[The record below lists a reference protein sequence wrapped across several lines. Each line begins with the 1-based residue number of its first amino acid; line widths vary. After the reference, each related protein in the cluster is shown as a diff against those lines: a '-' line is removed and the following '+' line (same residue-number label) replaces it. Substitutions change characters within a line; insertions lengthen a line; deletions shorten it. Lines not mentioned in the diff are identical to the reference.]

1 MVCLSVKDISIG
13 QVLPEISMSVF
24 MKYLFSDSPLE
35 LVTFLLPVKGA
46 EHEIVKLGFSGKG
59 EISNLTNFL
68 FLTLKTS
75 ICLA

>member
-1 MVCLSVKDISIG
+1 MVCLSVREISIS
-13 QVLPEISMSVF
+13 QVWPEISISVF

-46 EHEIVKLGFSGKG
+46 EQETLKFGFSGNG
-59 EISNLTNFL
+59 DISNLTNFF

-75 ICLA
+75 MCLA